1 MTNIVTP
8 CPTFDP
14 ARAIHRLHR
23 RLDFDLRMHFT
34 SDARECAT
42 VARFLARELGTVP
55 AKALAARAKAVSRFL
70 EVHRHV

>member
-1 MTNIVTP
+1 MTTLVTP

-14 ARAIHRLHR
+14 AGAIHRLHR